1 MPNRIKLALTL
12 CVITSVM
19 GIVFGGLAHGY
30 DLHAVIVYGLA
41 GAFLGA
47 VGAPEVEPKYFKY
60 PAIWQVTFATSGCLL
75 FAYAVAA
82 PFEGY
87 VLAIIAGT
95 IFGYTAPFWI
105 KYVVF
110 P

>member
-1 MPNRIKLALTL
+1 MPSSTKFAIALCAAFSAVGML
-12 CVITSVM
+12 
-19 GIVFGGLAHGY
+19 FGGLANEFETRA
-30 DLHAVIVYGLA
+30 LVVYGFI

-60 PAIWQVTFATSGCLL
+60 PAIWQVTFATFGCVL
-75 FAYAVAA
+75 FAHSVAA
-82 PFEGY
+82 SYEGY
-87 VLAIIAGT
+87 LVAVLIGIIL
-95 IFGYTAPFWI
+95 GYTAPFWI